1 MSHEQ
6 TPNEQLAHGAP
17 NRDPL
22 SIGTWSWRDTS
33 VNDSS
38 AASSNEPANAQGPNV
53 GLPQQVGLSGQDVDP
68 YAQTSD
74 PYAQASAPHPQSS
87 GPHGQFSGPH
97 GQFSGPHGQF
107 SGPQAQS
114 SAPRAQSSAPHAH
127 PANNV
132 LPTLGATDAGAQP
145 TPPVQYVYVA
155 PSENGTKC
163 WALGFIGWIPIPILG
178 MLAGA
183 LTMWFVSRRVW
194 RRSESAVARENARV
208 AANWAA
214 TMLLAFA
221 AYVVFVVGMMTL
233 GSLGVDAVTSGPL
246 GQIAATGVMVLI
258 LAVGFLHVIASIAG
272 TVTASQGR
280 VFTFFAAI
288 PFLKAETL
296 QGGASAREQS
306 RAG

>member
-6 TPNEQLAHGAP
+6 TPNEQFAHGAP

-38 AASSNEPANAQGPNV
+38 AASSNEPANAQAPNV

-68 YAQTSD
+68 SAQTSD

-97 GQFSGPHGQF
+97 
-107 SGPQAQS
+107 
-114 SAPRAQSSAPHAH
+114 AQSSAPHAH
-127 PANNV
+127 PVNNV
-132 LPTLGATDAGAQP
+132 LPTRGATDAGAQP

-183 LTMWFVSRRVW
+183 LTMWFVSKRVW
-194 RRSESAVARENARV
+194 RRSESAVARENARI

-288 PFLKAETL
+288 PFLKAEAP